1 MINVNYAHVI
11 GIGRISVKH
20 QGASNLQI
28 DFLASSGIAWPNPDP
43 KMVIRYIDFD
53 SIATLARAY
62 LETRRRTGPCVKAHW
77 SSSGKVPMLPSEP
90 QLTNIVSA
98 GQLPCMMDA
107 ASSLQGCVPV
117 SCREGSGPRP
127 CFLAGERI
135 APAFAALHML
145 ADGLLF
151 ELVAGFGTLI
161 YMPCPR

>member
-11 GIGRISVKH
+11 GVGRISAKH
-20 QGASNLQI
+20 RDASYLQI
-28 DFLASSGIAWPNPDP
+28 DFLPSSGIAWPNSDP

-77 SSSGKVPMLPSEP
+77 SSCGKVPMLPSEP

-117 SCREGSGPRP
+117 GCQEGSGPRP

-135 APAFAALHML
+135 APAFAALHIL
-145 ADGLLF
+145 ADGLFF